1 MVSIDDSGKGS
12 LYVDGQVSE
21 LELNVGTNVDDV
33 ATFNNGTAIGTTF
46 STISYPNKCVSSA
59 RRSLKFISGP
69 WSANF
74 QELDDGYANTTGLNL
89 NPATGDCCTMKI
101 AQKCSDTNT
110 TRDFEGLVDEVAI
123 WNRGLSENEVQNA
136 MFNMPASR
144 FERKLTAPRG
154 LQIDVAAGRV
164 LWARFNN
171 PCTDR
176 SSGIADEASAT
187 SGFVN
192 AQNQVETSDLE
203 QDLVSWKAFKTHSK
217 YAYTGVPW
225 LPPYIRD
232 VQASGDL
239 SIDGGSAVS
248 ISGIG
253 FAKSPFFKCVN
264 SFAASGATY
273 PTPLGN
279 TYDLGN
285 DHIEYD
291 AHTVKVRS
299 DAEGGPT
306 HLPKV
311 SKSIGS
317 PVFAFDSAKP
327 SLFKE
332 SLSYPT
338 NAALRSDKWDVDK
351 NGAALRSGM
360 IPVFEEVPE
369 RSHYSANPNT
379 FGETIHGGWEV
390 IQCEAPTASF
400 PSDRYGLSVSND
412 AGLSIVNTK
421 TRTYTEYALVLDGS
435 VALSADSKIVGST
448 YSMWFQISEVTLTFA
463 TLFSL
468 SNGLGFTYEDEIV
481 YATYGTQKL
490 GSLGTKTSLNE
501 WHHIAISIDSGQ
513 TRSYIDAQT
522 VVAVAMPNIEGGYA
536 LQSVGNNFKGV
547 IDEFKVFRRALST
560 EEVLQSTFRR
570 ELDMGAMNAY
580 YRFNQDFLDYTGNT
594 TISVIGKANANFI
607 SVGAPWEPTSIY
619 TANGTSVET
628 MPVVSHTGRYPME
641 ITGFNFANHQ
651 WLNCNFGAKA
661 LEFTLTGRESEVNL
675 TALASITTGVL
686 GRPDGKAQSIDGAE
700 VYSVSGNSTKATY
713 ESISSISCN
722 PINTTAID
730 EDAAFLP
737 VTHMSVG
744 ETTINLPEVGPEFEG
759 PPQIALSKSALACNG
774 IDEHASIGGLGEK
787 LASAG
792 AYTIS
797 FFTKPTPWTASK
809 TEGNETL
816 TILAIES
823 ATTQTTFHRIDYL
836 LDGRFVYYD
845 DYIKYVSPARAGKPA
860 DPLLPAFH
868 HIMLSVDANGKGK
881 FVVDG
886 EESDFTTSASVP
898 ASAEA
903 TLCASKST
911 SVATN
916 FYPGIV
922 DDFTVFPGVLKF
934 SDVLVEHFDAHG
946 SDESESALLSI
957 DWEIGPEQIIGGL
970 SRRALTGKVM
980 LRWRTPALSALPDLD
995 QLTDLG
1001 ELDYPSEVT
1010 LSHPSRP
1017 GMVVFSVGPRV
1028 PPQALEVVPS
1038 LGSIVGGTSVTIEGR
1053 NFAFTENFK
1062 VVFASDSDT
1071 VLPGVVKSVTQTKI
1085 VVESPPGA
1093 CLGQAQLRIV
1103 DGKLGFTYHLDGAT
1117 FDYKPSMLDLQ
1128 NGLVSHYPMDGPKH
1142 VKTASAI
1149 EVFDIIGSRSGQA
1162 PLSNAAANRDGV
1174 LNSALKTASLQ
1185 IPAPA
1190 TYLGEDF
1197 TICMWAKISD
1207 YANTKD
1213 LSQAHDLFEG
1223 WKMFC
1228 SVRNDEFYVNYG
1240 PASAA
1245 QAPVLASIF
1254 DPLVTKGTIDAFEMT
1269 VDDVWI
1275 YGRALSPCEIAARYY
1290 TAQSSIYAGASDDI
1304 KVTVGST
1311 SQKFEGLESWV
1322 YLDDV
1327 MGSHTIASSS
1337 AGTWSVGVEDGKVFL
1352 SVSEAC
1358 ACTDSSCHGKHVSG
1372 KVKVAAKQWVHVG
1385 VSYDEGKSQFFI
1397 DGVLMDTNTFGIT
1410 THPLLEVAL
1419 IGKSPPSPVDSSIEA
1434 LEGQIYGIRFLSA
1447 ANFTARSVKSVVICP
1462 PKDPE
1467 LGGAAIAGFDLNEG
1481 DGSALEGFT
1490 ALDGTKVELN
1500 ATAASIQWMNATYDD
1515 ATFVDE
1521 TQVSIAG
1528 LTTWESGS
1536 TVFFGISTYTACG
1549 KMRLAG
1555 GEKFTVTF
1563 QRYGTSTLL
1572 DASVLD
1578 TNDGNYHVS
1587 ISGLTC
1593 CGYRVTIVSI
1603 SGFYYQTDID
1613 VVAKSTSAAHTSVLA
1628 VQSEQCFGAPFKME
1642 IESFDENGC
1651 PSISGTDTYSVKLQ
1665 GPHDASAVVSYAGSG
1680 KYVAEFI
1687 PLAPGKYFAEFNLTT
1702 GANASTPLRTP
1713 FQCIDVCQGGSL
1725 VVNGDNGI
1733 EISEA
1738 DMEVGSDLAT
1748 ELDFANA
1755 TSGTLKAWIQ
1765 PTGITEGDAFVV
1777 VKGSA
1782 ADAKSGNFIKGYT
1795 LKLSTDYKVLEGSVY
1810 AGMGKIANI
1819 TANTTIS
1826 LNAWA
1831 HVAFTFEGE
1840 DMKLFVDGDIVAE
1853 KSVDWGTITTYANP
1867 NTIPMT
1873 VVQGFVGSIDDVMI
1887 LSVAQD
1893 PLLLKEQVY
1902 CPPIAGNY
1910 DDVILYLPFNG
1921 YSDDAGTMIPG
1932 YGRTCRPEGA
1942 AKTCLTGYAYGEA
1955 ILDPLSSPIDPL
1967 VPVSGVGTPGKTYST
1982 VDAPPYQF
1990 ESSYLSIKTEFS
2002 VVARD
2007 VCGFVY

>member
-580 YRFNQDFLDYTGNT
+580 YRFHQDFLDYTGNT

-619 TANGTSVET
+619 TVNGTSVET

-1038 LGSIVGGTSVTIEGR
+1038 FGSIVGGTSVTIEGR

-1103 DGKLGFTYHLDGAT
+1103 DDKVGFTYHLDGAT

-1185 IPAPA
+1185 ILAPA

-1372 KVKVAAKQWVHVG
+1372 KAKVAAKQWVHVG

-1397 DGVLMDTNTFGIT
+1397 DG
-1410 THPLLEVAL
+1410 
-1419 IGKSPPSPVDSSIEA
+1419 S
-1434 LEGQIYGIRFLSA
+1434 
-1447 ANFTARSVKSVVICP
+1447 
-1462 PKDPE
+1462 
-1467 LGGAAIAGFDLNEG
+1467 
-1481 DGSALEGFT
+1481 
-1490 ALDGTKVELN
+1490 
-1500 ATAASIQWMNATYDD
+1500 
-1515 ATFVDE
+1515 
-1521 TQVSIAG
+1521 
-1528 LTTWESGS
+1528 
-1536 TVFFGISTYTACG
+1536 
-1549 KMRLAG
+1549 
-1555 GEKFTVTF
+1555 
-1563 QRYGTSTLL
+1563 
-1572 DASVLD
+1572 
-1578 TNDGNYHVS
+1578 
-1587 ISGLTC
+1587 
-1593 CGYRVTIVSI
+1593 
-1603 SGFYYQTDID
+1603 
-1613 VVAKSTSAAHTSVLA
+1613 
-1628 VQSEQCFGAPFKME
+1628 
-1642 IESFDENGC
+1642 
-1651 PSISGTDTYSVKLQ
+1651 
-1665 GPHDASAVVSYAGSG
+1665 
-1680 KYVAEFI
+1680 
-1687 PLAPGKYFAEFNLTT
+1687 
-1702 GANASTPLRTP
+1702 
-1713 FQCIDVCQGGSL
+1713 
-1725 VVNGDNGI
+1725 
-1733 EISEA
+1733 
-1738 DMEVGSDLAT
+1738 
-1748 ELDFANA
+1748 
-1755 TSGTLKAWIQ
+1755 
-1765 PTGITEGDAFVV
+1765 
-1777 VKGSA
+1777 
-1782 ADAKSGNFIKGYT
+1782 
-1795 LKLSTDYKVLEGSVY
+1795 
-1810 AGMGKIANI
+1810 
-1819 TANTTIS
+1819 
-1826 LNAWA
+1826 
-1831 HVAFTFEGE
+1831 
-1840 DMKLFVDGDIVAE
+1840 
-1853 KSVDWGTITTYANP
+1853 
-1867 NTIPMT
+1867 
-1873 VVQGFVGSIDDVMI
+1873 
-1887 LSVAQD
+1887 
-1893 PLLLKEQVY
+1893 
-1902 CPPIAGNY
+1902 
-1910 DDVILYLPFNG
+1910 
-1921 YSDDAGTMIPG
+1921 
-1932 YGRTCRPEGA
+1932 
-1942 AKTCLTGYAYGEA
+1942 
-1955 ILDPLSSPIDPL
+1955 
-1967 VPVSGVGTPGKTYST
+1967 
-1982 VDAPPYQF
+1982 
-1990 ESSYLSIKTEFS
+1990 
-2002 VVARD
+2002 
-2007 VCGFVY
+2007 